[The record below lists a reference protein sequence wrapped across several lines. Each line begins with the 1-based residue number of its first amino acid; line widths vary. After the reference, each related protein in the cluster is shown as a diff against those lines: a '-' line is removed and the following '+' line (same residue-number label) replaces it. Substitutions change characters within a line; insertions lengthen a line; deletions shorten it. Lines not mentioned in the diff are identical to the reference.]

1 MTSSVALGF
10 NLSRFNAGLAH
21 RTYCQEW
28 EAVDVKEWA
37 KPFYKS
43 KAWQDCREAF
53 FIFRHGLCER
63 CGGPGKIVHHKIY
76 LTPQNIND
84 PNISLN
90 WDNLELVCQ
99 DCHNEEHHSTDAVA
113 DGLMFDENGDLV
125 DNPKKRANN
134 M

>member
-1 MTSSVALGF
+1 M
-10 NLSRFNAGLAH
+10 
-21 RTYCQEW
+21 
-28 EAVDVKEWA
+28 KEWA

-76 LTPQNIND
+76 LTPENIND

-113 DGLMFDENGDLV
+113 DGLMFDENGELVV